1 MNKYEIQMERAHQ
14 AAKAKTAA
22 GELVEALRVATTMTR
37 ALVED
42 SPPHADIIEA
52 DTLHLNA
59 QDLCARVVRFASG
72 AGISGLPGGPV
83 ELPPRAGG

>member
-1 MNKYEIQMERAHQ
+1 MPA
-14 AAKAKTAA
+14 
-22 GELVEALRVATTMTR
+22 
-37 ALVED
+37 
-42 SPPHADIIEA
+42 IEA

-83 ELPPRAGG
+83 ELPPRTGD